1 MITVC
6 RIEDLPPGESSR
18 VTCPPVK
25 DPVGTRQ
32 VSPANGHV
40 QLHVTVGEPA

>member
-6 RIEDLPPGESSR
+6 RIENLQPGESSG

-25 DPVGTRQ
+25 DPVRTRQ
-32 VSPANGHV
+32 ASPAGGHV
-40 QLHVTVGEPA
+40 QLHVTGGEPA